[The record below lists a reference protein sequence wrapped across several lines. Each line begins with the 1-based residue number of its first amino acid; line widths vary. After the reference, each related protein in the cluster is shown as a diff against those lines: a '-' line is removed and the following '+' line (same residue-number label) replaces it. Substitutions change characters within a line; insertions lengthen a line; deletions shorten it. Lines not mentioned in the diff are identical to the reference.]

1 MKEITNKSFKF
12 QDIVKVNAAVSAVA
26 LIKLVSTSSQL
37 MYTAK
42 QHLFKGLNSVLVDN
56 LSAKLAK
63 GTYILTVSMNNEN
76 LKAGFVF

>member
-26 LIKLVSTSSQL
+26 LIKLVSTSSQV